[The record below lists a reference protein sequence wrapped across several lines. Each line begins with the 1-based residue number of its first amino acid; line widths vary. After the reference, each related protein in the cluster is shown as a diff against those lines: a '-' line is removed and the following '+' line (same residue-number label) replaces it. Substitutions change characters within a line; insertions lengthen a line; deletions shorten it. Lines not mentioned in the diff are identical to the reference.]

1 MSETGQGAGRV
12 VVVTGGTRGMGRET
26 AGYLARLGYQVVVN
40 YAGNEAQANE
50 TVEEIAASGG
60 TVVAKRADVADEV
73 AVAAMFDEVETE
85 FGGVD
90 VLVHAA
96 GIMPVGP
103 MVDFDLDQLDR
114 LLRVNLRGTYVVNQ
128 QAAKRLRSGGAIIN
142 FSSSITRFS
151 RPGYTAYAAT
161 KGAVQ
166 AMALILARELR
177 GQDITVNVVA
187 PGPIATPLFFEGK
200 SQEVVDRISAEPP
213 LGRLGEPDDVS
224 GAVAFLAGPGRW
236 INGQTLF
243 INGGAI

>member
-1 MSETGQGAGRV
+1 MSEAEQGAGRV
-12 VVVTGGTRGMGRET
+12 VIVTGGTRGMGRET
-26 AGYLARLGYQVVVN
+26 AGYLARNGYRVVVN

-50 TVEEIAASGG
+50 TVEEITAGGG

-73 AVAAMFDEVETE
+73 AVSAMFDEVEAE

-90 VLVHAA
+90 VVVHAA
-96 GIMPVGP
+96 GVMPVGP
-103 MVDFDLDQLDR
+103 MVDFDLAQLDR
-114 LLRVNLRGTYVVNQ
+114 LLNVNIRGTYVVNQ

-177 GQDITVNVVA
+177 GRDITVNVVA

-200 SQEVVDRISAEPP
+200 SQEVIDRISAEPP

-224 GAVAFLAGPGRW
+224 GTVAFLAGPGRW

>member
-1 MSETGQGAGRV
+1 MSEAEQGAGRV
-12 VVVTGGTRGMGRET
+12 VIVTGGTRGMGRET
-26 AGYLARLGYQVVVN
+26 AGYLARNGYQVVVN

-50 TVEEIAASGG
+50 TVAEITAGGG
-60 TVVAKRADVADEV
+60 TAVAKRADVADEV
-73 AVAAMFDEVETE
+73 AVAAMFDEVESE

-90 VLVHAA
+90 VVVHAA
-96 GIMPVGP
+96 GVMPVGP
-103 MVDFDLDQLDR
+103 MVDFDLTQLDR
-114 LLRVNLRGTYVVNQ
+114 LLRVNIRGTYVVNQ

-142 FSSSITRFS
+142 FSSSITKFS
-151 RPGYTAYAAT
+151 RPGYSAYAAT

-177 GQDITVNVVA
+177 GRDITVNVVA

-200 SQEVVDRISAEPP
+200 SQEVIDRISAEPP

-224 GAVAFLAGPGRW
+224 GTVAFLAGPGRW

>member
-40 YAGNEAQANE
+40 YAGNQAQANE

-177 GQDITVNVVA
+177 GRDITVNVVA

-200 SQEVVDRISAEPP
+200 SQEVIDRISAEPP